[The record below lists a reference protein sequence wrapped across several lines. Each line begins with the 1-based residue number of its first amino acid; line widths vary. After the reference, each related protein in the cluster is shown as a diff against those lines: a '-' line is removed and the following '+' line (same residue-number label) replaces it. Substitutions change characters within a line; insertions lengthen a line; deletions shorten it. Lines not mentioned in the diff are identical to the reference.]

1 VYHTGRKRKKKRKRR
16 KRKNGGSSHPETT
29 AESWIV
35 EKKEDNH
42 VAQVAQVASY
52 IRTDKEIMEIS
63 EIIFV

>member
-1 VYHTGRKRKKKRKRR
+1 MYHTGRKRKKKRKRR

-42 VAQVAQVASY
+42 VAQVASY